1 MCGVKGS
8 GCFVVMSNNC
18 YYKMLH
24 FGLVATSDIYIGSII
39 ASVDYRALH
48 QSPDTTFYQTQVIG
62 QRYLVYPDY

>member
-8 GCFVVMSNNC
+8 GCFIVMSNDC

-39 ASVDYRALH
+39 ASVDTIEH
-48 QSPDTTFYQTQVIG
+48 FINHQTQVIG